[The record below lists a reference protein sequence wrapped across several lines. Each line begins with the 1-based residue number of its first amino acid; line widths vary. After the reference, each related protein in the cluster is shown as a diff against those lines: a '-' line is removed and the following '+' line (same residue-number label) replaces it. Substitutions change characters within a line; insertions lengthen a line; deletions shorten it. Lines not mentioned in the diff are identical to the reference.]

1 MKKFLGAVGG
11 FFKRTDYIFWI
22 LTIAASVYG
31 FALINSVSRSADSEK
46 GFLAT
51 QILAVG
57 LGYICAVVISLMDYN
72 VVCKFWYIFAAV
84 GVLALVY
91 TSIFGIQVA
100 GTDDKAWIR
109 IAGRTFQTSELVKI
123 FFIVTFAKHL
133 AVLKERNKLKT
144 FLGVMTLC
152 LHALVP
158 IGLIHFMGDDGTAL
172 VFGFMFLIM
181 TFVAG
186 VQLRYYLALI
196 ICAGVSIPI
205 LWNSVLNED
214 QKMRIWN
221 PIPTVS
227 ATSSSKE
234 KFLSHPVKCM
244 AGATMKAPGWRQ
256 GRFPIRKMILFSL

>member
-72 VVCKFWYIFAAV
+72 VVCKFWYVFAAV

-91 TSIFGIQVA
+91 TYFFGIQVA

-152 LHALVP
+152 LHLS
-158 IGLIHFMGDDGTAL
+158 LIH
-172 VFGFMFLIM
+172 I
-181 TFVAG
+181 
-186 VQLRYYLALI
+186 
-196 ICAGVSIPI
+196 
-205 LWNSVLNED
+205 
-214 QKMRIWN
+214 
-221 PIPTVS
+221 
-227 ATSSSKE
+227 
-234 KFLSHPVKCM
+234 
-244 AGATMKAPGWRQ
+244 
-256 GRFPIRKMILFSL
+256 

>member
-72 VVCKFWYIFAAV
+72 VVCKFWYVFAAV

-91 TSIFGIQVA
+91 TSIFGNPSCGHRRQGLDPHRRQNLSNVRA
-100 GTDDKAWIR
+100 GKNLLYRHLRQALGRIEGTKQAENLFRGYDAVPPRAGSHWI
-109 IAGRTFQTSELVKI
+109 
-123 FFIVTFAKHL
+123 
-133 AVLKERNKLKT
+133 N
-144 FLGVMTLC
+144 
-152 LHALVP
+152 P
-158 IGLIHFMGDDGTAL
+158 FMGDDGTAL

-181 TFVAG
+181 D
-186 VQLRYYLALI
+186 LCSRRSALDTI
-196 ICAGVSIPI
+196 
-205 LWNSVLNED
+205 
-214 QKMRIWN
+214 
-221 PIPTVS
+221 
-227 ATSSSKE
+227 
-234 KFLSHPVKCM
+234 
-244 AGATMKAPGWRQ
+244 
-256 GRFPIRKMILFSL
+256 